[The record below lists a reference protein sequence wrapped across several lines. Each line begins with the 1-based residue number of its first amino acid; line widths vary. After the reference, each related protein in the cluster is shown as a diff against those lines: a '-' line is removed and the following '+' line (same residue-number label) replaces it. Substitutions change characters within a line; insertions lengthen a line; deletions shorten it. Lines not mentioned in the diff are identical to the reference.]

1 MKKIILF
8 LFPSFLSFYYSLPQ
22 ESFGQTVY
30 DVTPGTK
37 GNQIILA
44 LANLSE
50 IKNAEDVEISRAKSP
65 QKGDSE
71 EENIKFSQEK
81 QVIKKIEAGKEQEI
95 VFNFDV
101 KREAPVNKKDT
112 IEVIITDNK
121 GIFVKKEFILS
132 FIPPKEYKLDQNYP
146 NPFNPSTTIM
156 YQLPYESKVTF
167 KVYDILGSEAASLV
181 NEVQTA
187 GYKEVKFGG
196 SKYSSGVYIYRLTAE
211 SSNGNFTSVK
221 KMILIK

>member
-1 MKKIILF
+1 MKASTLILCF
-8 LFPSFLSFYYSLPQ
+8 ILTA
-22 ESFGQTVY
+22 GAKAQTVHE
-30 DVTPGTK
+30 VTPGTK
-37 GNQIILA
+37 GNQIVFS
-44 LANLSE
+44 LANISE

-112 IEVIITDNK
+112 IEFIITDNK

-132 FIPPKEYKLDQNYP
+132 FTPPKEYKLDQNYP

-156 YQLPYESKVTF
+156 YQLPYESKVTL
-167 KVYDILGSEAASLV
+167 KVYDILGSEAALLV

-196 SKYSSGVYIYRLTAE
+196 SEYSSGVYIYRLTAE
-211 SSNGNFTSVK
+211 SPNGNFTSVK
-221 KMILIK
+221 KMVMIK

>member
-8 LFPSFLSFYYSLPQ
+8 LFPSFLSFSFSLLQ
-22 ESFGQTVY
+22 VSFGQTVY

-37 GNQIILA
+37 DNQIIFA

-50 IKNAEDVEISRAKSP
+50 IKNAEDVEIKSP
-65 QKGDSE
+65 QNGDSE
-71 EENIKFSQEK
+71 EENIIFSQEK

-112 IEVIITDNK
+112 IEFIITDNK

-132 FIPPKEYKLDQNYP
+132 FTPPKEYKLDQNYP

-156 YQLPYESKVTF
+156 YQLPYESRVTL

-187 GYKEVKFGG
+187 GYKEAKFGG

-211 SSNGNFTSVK
+211 SRNGSFTSVK
-221 KMILIK
+221 KMIMIK

>member
-8 LFPSFLSFYYSLPQ
+8 LFPSFLSFSFSLLQ
-22 ESFGQTVY
+22 VSFGQTVY

-37 GNQIILA
+37 DNQIIFA

-50 IKNAEDVEISRAKSP
+50 IKNAEDVEIKSP
-65 QKGDSE
+65 QNGDSE
-71 EENIKFSQEK
+71 EENIIFSQEK

-112 IEVIITDNK
+112 IEFIITDNK

-132 FIPPKEYKLDQNYP
+132 FTPPKEYKLDQNYP

-156 YQLPYESKVTF
+156 YQLPYESRVTL
-167 KVYDILGSEAASLV
+167 KVYDMLGSEAESLV

-187 GYKEVKFGG
+187 GFKEVKFSG

-211 SSNGNFTSVK
+211 SPNGNFTSVK
-221 KMILIK
+221 KMIMIK

>member
-8 LFPSFLSFYYSLPQ
+8 LFPSFLYFSYFLPQ
-22 ESFGQTVY
+22 ESFGQIVY

-44 LANLSE
+44 LANISE
-50 IKNAEDVEISRAKSP
+50 IKNAEEISISKSP
-65 QKGDSE
+65 QA
-71 EENIKFSQEK
+71 ENIKKDYINFSKENQI
-81 QVIKKIEAGKEQEI
+81 IKRIEPGKEHEI
-95 VFNFDV
+95 NFEFEI
-101 KREAPVNKKDT
+101 KREAPVNMKDT
-112 IEVIITDNK
+112 IEFIITDNE
-121 GIFVKKEFILS
+121 GIYVKKEFILR
-132 FIPPKEYKLDQNYP
+132 FTPPKEFKLDQNYP

-156 YQLPYESKVTF
+156 YQLPYESRVTL

-211 SSNGNFTSVK
+211 SSNGNYTSIK
-221 KMILIK
+221 KMIMIK